1 MSRRDP
7 GSAIR
12 DMISHAEEAIDL
24 VAGKT
29 RGDLDRDRV
38 LQLAIVRLVEIVGE
52 AARRVPEMER
62 ANVRNVPW
70 RAIVGM
76 RDHLI
81 HGYHAVDLDI
91 LWIVVQDDLPAL
103 VGELRKTLPR
113 EPR

>member
-7 GSAIR
+7 ESAIR
-12 DMISHAEEAIDL
+12 DMIAHADEAIAL

-29 RGDLDRDRV
+29 RDDFDRERV
-38 LQLAIVRLVEIVGE
+38 LQLALVRLVEIVGE
-52 AARRVPEMER
+52 AARRVPDSER
-62 ANVRNVPW
+62 ASRPDVPW

-91 LWIVVQDDLPAL
+91 LWTVVTDDLPAL
-103 VGELRKTLPR
+103 ARNLRAPPHR
-113 EPR
+113 